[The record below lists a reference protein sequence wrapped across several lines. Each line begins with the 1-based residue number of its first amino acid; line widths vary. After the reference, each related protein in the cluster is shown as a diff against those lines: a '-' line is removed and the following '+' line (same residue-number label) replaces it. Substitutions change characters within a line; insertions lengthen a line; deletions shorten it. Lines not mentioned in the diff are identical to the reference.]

1 MTPTGRSGA
10 LGGELIQVDKYTFNE
25 SSTEQHGNGPRT
37 SLSFA
42 GCMQPTGP
50 GFQGSVVT
58 ILKNCGQDGDEGGWK
73 VALRWLVEAGGCS
86 DNWNEREGGT
96 PRPSVYLCQVEVRL

>member
-1 MTPTGRSGA
+1 MKNDFNWPLRGFN

-50 GFQGSVVT
+50 GFHGSVVT
-58 ILKNCGQDGDEGGWK
+58 ILKSCGQDGDEGGWK
-73 VALRWLVEAGGCS
+73 VALRWFVEAGSCMS
-86 DNWNEREGGT
+86 LEQ
-96 PRPSVYLCQVEVRL
+96 L